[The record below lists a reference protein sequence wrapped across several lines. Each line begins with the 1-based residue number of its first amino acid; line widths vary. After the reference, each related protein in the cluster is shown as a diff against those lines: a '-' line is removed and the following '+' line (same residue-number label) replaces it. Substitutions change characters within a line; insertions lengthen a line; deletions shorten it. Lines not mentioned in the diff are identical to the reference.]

1 MSRPLNTAAE
11 LTGDLSPD
19 TALRR
24 IVAACRSD
32 LNKYRTVVLVG
43 SRPIGVHQTRVAL
56 RRMRAAIGLF
66 QNPIEDREL
75 RALSDEAKWT
85 AGELG
90 PSRDLH
96 VFLKETAPD
105 AEAPTQR
112 IGKRMARERL
122 RRARMAL
129 SGPRFEA
136 FDGRLETFVRG
147 APPARAGTLTRF
159 GSDALSLRHDKVG
172 KAGHK
177 IDHLEARDLHKLRIA
192 VKKLRYAATFL
203 RQVFDAPGFDK
214 AAAKAYIEA
223 TARLQGAL
231 GTLND
236 RVVAAQIIADIAQAA
251 RPSEKAE
258 KPLERLAKKLEAGS
272 KRDRN
277 RVARAW
283 KAFRKAEPFWRM

>member
-1 MSRPLNTAAE
+1 MPRPLNTAAE

-24 IVAACRSD
+24 IVAACRTD

-56 RRMRAAIGLF
+56 RRMRAAVALF
-66 QNPIEDREL
+66 RNAIDDREL
-75 RALSDEAKWT
+75 RALSGEARWT

-105 AEAPTQR
+105 AEAPIPR
-112 IGKRMARERL
+112 IGRRMARDRMA
-122 RRARMAL
+122 RARSAL
-129 SGPRFEA
+129 SGPRYEA
-136 FDGRLETFVRG
+136 FDAKLEAFAQAL
-147 APPARAGTLTRF
+147 APPGDDTLLRF
-159 GSDALSLRHDKVG
+159 GAQALTLRHDKLD

-177 IDHLEARDLHKLRIA
+177 IDHLEAKTLHKLRIA
-192 VKKLRYAATFL
+192 VKKLRYAAIFL
-203 RQVFDAPGFDK
+203 QPAFAGPGFDK
-214 AAAKAYIEA
+214 KAARAYIEA

-231 GTLND
+231 GALND
-236 RVVAAQIIADIAQAA
+236 REVAATLIADIAQAA
-251 RPSEKAE
+251 RPSETAA
-258 KPLERLAKKLEAGS
+258 KPLGRLAKQLKAGT
-272 KRDRN
+272 KRHRR
-277 RVARAW
+277 RVAQAW